1 MPQND
6 HQAPRRRLKGDF
18 APNPRAPFV
27 ELGVTSAFSFLR
39 GASDATELVQ
49 TAHGLGY
56 DAIGIADLNSLAG
69 VVRLHAEARRAA
81 LRPIIGARIVLTC
94 GTGFL
99 AYPRDRAA
107 YGRLS
112 TLISK
117 GRMRDLDGAWQAKG
131 ICDLTLDDL
140 ADHAQGLALIWL
152 PGRDLSVLPGLA
164 ARLPGLGHVAAAYLY
179 RGNDVAR
186 INRLDRAAKDCG
198 LSILATNDVHY
209 HAPDRRPLQ
218 DVMTC
223 IRHGITI
230 DRAGFLAQ
238 QVRSEIG
245 IGAAEASSH

>member
-99 AYPRDRAA
+99 AYPRDRVA

-117 GRMRDLDGAWQAKG
+117 GRMRDPEGRWQKKG

-140 ADHAQGLALIWL
+140 ADHAEGLALIWL
-152 PGRDLSVLPGLA
+152 PDRDLSVLPGLA
-164 ARLPGLGHVAAAYLY
+164 ARQPGWAMSRRRIFIAATTW
-179 RGNDVAR
+179 RGSTGWTGRRRIAGCRSWPRTTFITTPPTAAR
-186 INRLDRAAKDCG
+186 CR
-198 LSILATNDVHY
+198 T
-209 HAPDRRPLQ
+209 
-218 DVMTC
+218 
-223 IRHGITI
+223 
-230 DRAGFLAQ
+230 
-238 QVRSEIG
+238 
-245 IGAAEASSH
+245 

>member
-6 HQAPRRRLKGDF
+6 HQAPRRTLSGDF

-39 GASDATELVQ
+39 GASDVTELVQ

-69 VVRLHAEARRAA
+69 VVRLYTEAHRAA

-112 TLISK
+112 ALISK
-117 GRMRDLDGAWQAKG
+117 GRMRDSEGRWQKKG

-140 ADHAQGLALIWL
+140 GDHAEGLALIWL
-152 PGRDLSVLPGLA
+152 PGDDLSVLPGLA
-164 ARLPGLGHVAAAYLY
+164 ARLPGLGHVAASY
-179 RGNDVAR
+179 RHRGDDVAR
-186 INRLDRAAKDCG
+186 INRLDRAARGCG
-198 LSILATNDVHY
+198 CWQRTGRRWRTSRRSA
-209 HAPDRRPLQ
+209 RRPG
-218 DVMTC
+218 TRC
-223 IRHGITI
+223 WR
-230 DRAGFLAQ
+230 RARKPA
-238 QVRSEIG
+238 
-245 IGAAEASSH
+245 